1 MFPVY
6 SPVYSWG
13 CGSPH
18 SLRHNNACVCA
29 QSALPSVSLTFVT
42 NMNTKGVNV
51 AIIFTILREGAFF
64 LFNAFTLHTIL
75 SILTC
80 FLPIKLERLCLIV
93 CIKNS
98 VLSNRF
104 LSRRHYWA
112 TSFSIVSIVFSEVV
126 TFLLSFNNEHSPDN
140 YYN

>member
-1 MFPVY
+1 MEKGMEIKWSDRRTILVLYLSAMSLNLKCSRDWRLIQCFLCTAQCIA
-6 SPVYSWG
+6 G
-13 CGSPH
+13 GAGSPH
-18 SLRHNNACVCA
+18 SLRHNNDGVCA
-29 QSALPSVSLTFVT
+29 RSALPSVSLTFVT
-42 NMNTKGVNV
+42 NMITKGVNV

-98 VLSNRF
+98 VL
-104 LSRRHYWA
+104 
-112 TSFSIVSIVFSEVV
+112 
-126 TFLLSFNNEHSPDN
+126 
-140 YYN
+140 